1 MYGENGHLLRAELS
15 SLLRQHRIQLRIGG
29 PGTHTVPVTTT
40 GEDRA
45 QIGEQVRR
53 YRQSA
58 LVWCLQATI
67 AVAPGAESRLA
78 PRATNPFRLPA
89 AKHGGLAALRTA
101 LDHTVRT
108 SSAPLPGMAELTT
121 QHELPLVE
129 QWRQVAR
136 AAALGEQDFDAGLG
150 YGRLDNHQ
158 LHTLIGDVA
167 TTVRALVVL
176 DARYNT
182 IPGWERLHRADRL
195 GWAALACAL
204 DASLDPP
211 DYSIDMRG
219 WRPKTKVITGPAKP
233 GLLGVLQ
240 AEHNLTIRM
249 QAFPDAMNLRL
260 VVDSQR
266 LLSGG
271 LATRVQKVEPALHE
285 AWLTRE
291 RTYVDLQR
299 ELRNVGGKL
308 GTGRLAVVEA
318 SNAWSRVKAL
328 PPDAHLDPRILHAF
342 TTLFTRLDARIADV
356 IEEGLERRAYLIRA
370 RPRARAQRRPGR
382 RSGPGSLRPAARGAG
397 RRHRRARPRPAPTC
411 ARTTGSST
419 RCVPRP
425 GRALRRSCRSA
436 RTAGRRQRRRRHLT
450 ACLIELTMAAP
461 RTGRTA
467 AGSARTRG
475 RPLGRGAGRAGR
487 RGPRRHVTVRRGAG
501 GRRC

>member
-40 GEDRA
+40 GEERA

-58 LVWCLQATI
+58 LTWCLQATI
-67 AVAPGAESRLA
+67 AVGPEAESRLS

-89 AKHGGLAALRTA
+89 AQHGGLAALHQA
-101 LDHTVRT
+101 LDHTVRAST
-108 SSAPLPGMAELTT
+108 APLPDLAELTT

-136 AAALGEQDFDAGLG
+136 AAALGEHDFDAGLG
-150 YGRLDNHQ
+150 HGRLDDRQ
-158 LHTLIGDVA
+158 LHTLIGDIA
-167 TTVRALVVL
+167 ATVRALVVL
-176 DARYNT
+176 DARYAT

-249 QAFPDAMNLRL
+249 QAFPSAMNLRL

-271 LATRVQKVEPALHE
+271 LATRVEKIEPALRE
-285 AWLTRE
+285 AWRDRE
-291 RTYVDLQR
+291 QTYNDLQR
-299 ELRNVGGKL
+299 ELRNIGGNVGVGG
-308 GTGRLAVVEA
+308 T
-318 SNAWSRVKAL
+318 
-328 PPDAHLDPRILHAF
+328 
-342 TTLFTRLDARIADV
+342 
-356 IEEGLERRAYLIRA
+356 
-370 RPRARAQRRPGR
+370 
-382 RSGPGSLRPAARGAG
+382 
-397 RRHRRARPRPAPTC
+397 
-411 ARTTGSST
+411 
-419 RCVPRP
+419 
-425 GRALRRSCRSA
+425 
-436 RTAGRRQRRRRHLT
+436 RRR
-450 ACLIELTMAAP
+450 
-461 RTGRTA
+461 
-467 AGSARTRG
+467 
-475 RPLGRGAGRAGR
+475 
-487 RGPRRHVTVRRGAG
+487 
-501 GRRC
+501 